1 VSGLTP
7 PPASVPSFRAAFAAD
22 GDTKTL
28 ALSCI
33 DQLRPVPAGANLGF
47 IYAADALAPDLPVL
61 VSLLRERTEI
71 PDWIGCVGVGICG
84 GSGGGGVRFDAPAL
98 AVMAA
103 ALPPESVRPF
113 GPVSGDLNRFAA
125 EHGAWTARH
134 QPPFAI
140 VHGDPRMANVA
151 DVIAALSARSGG
163 AFMVGG
169 LSSGR
174 SAMPQ
179 VAGSVVAEGGGLSG
193 VLLGS
198 EIMVATGLTQGCS
211 PIGPVREV
219 TAAGGGIVMTIDGR
233 PALDV
238 FKEDIGELLSR
249 DLRRVAGQI
258 FAALPVR
265 GVDTGDYLVRN
276 LVGIDKNR
284 GWLGIAAELAAGDR
298 LLFCRRDPA
307 SAQTDM
313 RRMLAGL
320 KARMPDPPR
329 AALYHSCV
337 ARGPNLFAEPDAEI
351 EAIRETFGS
360 DLPLA
365 GFFGNGEI
373 CNDRLYTY
381 TGVLTLFG

>member
-1 VSGLTP
+1 VNGLTP
-7 PPASVPSFRAAFAAD
+7 PATASSFRSAFAAD
-22 GDTKTL
+22 ADTKTL

-33 DQLRPVPAGANLGF
+33 EQLRPGPAGANLGF
-47 IYAADALAPDLPVL
+47 IYAADALAPDLSVL

-71 PDWIGCVGVGICG
+71 LDWVGCVGFGICG
-84 GSGGGGVRFDAPAL
+84 SGGEVRFDAPAL

-113 GPVSGDLNRFAA
+113 GPISGNLNRFAA
-125 EHGAWTARH
+125 EHGAWTAQH
-134 QPPFAI
+134 QPPFGV
-140 VHGDPRMANVA
+140 VHGDPRMPSVA
-151 DVIAALSARSGG
+151 EAIAALSARSGG
-163 AFMVGG
+163 AFLVGG

-179 VAGSVVAEGGGLSG
+179 VAGNVVAEGGGLSG
-193 VLLGS
+193 VLLAP
-198 EIMVATGLTQGCS
+198 EIKVATGLTQGCS

-219 TAAGGGIVMTIDGR
+219 TAAGSGIVMTIDGR

-238 FKEDIGELLSR
+238 FKDDIGELFAR

-284 GWLGIAAELAAGDR
+284 GWLGIAADLAAGDR
-298 LLFCRRDPA
+298 ILFCRRDPA

-320 KARMPDPPR
+320 KARMPDPR

-351 EAIRETFGS
+351 EAIRETFGG
-360 DLPLA
+360 DLPVA